1 MGVDRSSDRPVYKQV
16 ADALRAAIRSG
27 QLADEQALPSETQL
41 MRQYGVS
48 RNSVRTAVSLL
59 RVEGL
64 VVTEHGRGSFV
75 RAGHTRQR
83 SDSSGYAKARWQ
95 ARHSAQTEAA
105 ETEGAGQQLFGGEV
119 TPPPQEVASR
129 LGLGSGECV
138 LIHRHLVLCGGEPA
152 QLAGYFPL
160 RLPAQASDEQ
170 AESLS
175 EGAHVRLERVVEEL
189 SVRMPSLEEAR
200 RLGIGASVPVVRVL
214 RTLYD
219 ASGAALEVVDF
230 VLVGDGY
237 VVAYELSA
245 D

>member
-83 SDSSGYAKARWQ
+83 SGSSGYAKARWQ
-95 ARHSAQTEAA
+95 ARRSPAQTEAA
-105 ETEGAGQQLFGGEV
+105 QTEGVGQAGQSGQQLFGGEV
-119 TPPPQEVASR
+119 MPAPQEVASR

-138 LIHRHLVLCGGEPA
+138 LVHRHLVLCGVSQPSLQATSPYACQHRPA
-152 QLAGYFPL
+152 TSRPRTSQKAHTCGWSVLL
-160 RLPAQASDEQ
+160 RNSACICPTLRRR
-170 AESLS
+170 
-175 EGAHVRLERVVEEL
+175 GGLE
-189 SVRMPSLEEAR
+189 SVRVCRSCGCAGCCMTPRGWRWRSL
-200 RLGIGASVPVVRVL
+200 
-214 RTLYD
+214 TLC
-219 ASGAALEVVDF
+219 
-230 VLVGDGY
+230 
-237 VVAYELSA
+237 
-245 D
+245 